1 MHLKTPTEDGSS
13 FHFYLVGLDFCVPL
27 ELCILDA
34 SVLIFYFKSVLEN
47 FMFDKNLAY
56 IEKKKGGRGGGET
69 CKGRIRFSKMQNDVT
84 KK

>member
-1 MHLKTPTEDGSS
+1 
-13 FHFYLVGLDFCVPL
+13 
-27 ELCILDA
+27 
-34 SVLIFYFKSVLEN
+34 
-47 FMFDKNLAY
+47 MFDKNLAY